1 MRSDANNGLLDE
13 ANVLTIEVARDLR
26 APLDQL
32 TRAVGQSAERIVN
45 QALAEYLD
53 RRLRPD
59 QATGGSS
66 SSYIELTAREELH
79 DVF

>member
-1 MRSDANNGLLDE
+1 MRSDSNNGLLDE

>member
-1 MRSDANNGLLDE
+1 MRSNAKDTGE
-13 ANVLTIEVARDLR
+13 ADVVIIEVATDLR
-26 APLDQL
+26 EPLGRL
-32 TRAVGQSAERIVN
+32 AVVAGQSPERIVN
-45 QALAEYLD
+45 QALADYLE

>member
-1 MRSDANNGLLDE
+1 MRSNAKSALTGDVDVVTI
-13 ANVLTIEVARDLR
+13 NVAPDLKE
-26 APLDQL
+26 PLGRL
-32 TRAVGQSAERIVN
+32 AGAVGQSAERIVN

>member
-1 MRSDANNGLLDE
+1 MRSDAKDTGRAD
-13 ANVLTIEVARDLR
+13 VVTIEVATELR
-26 APLDQL
+26 EPLGRL
-32 TRAVGQSAERIVN
+32 AVAVGQSPERIVN
-45 QALAEYLD
+45 QALADYLE

-66 SSYIELTAREELH
+66 SSYVELTAREELH

>member
-1 MRSDANNGLLDE
+1 MRSNAKDTGE
-13 ANVLTIEVARDLR
+13 ADVVIIEVATDLR
-26 APLDQL
+26 EPLGRL
-32 TRAVGQSAERIVN
+32 AVVAGQSPDRIVN
-45 QALAEYLD
+45 QALADYLE